1 MLGKPTESNEFVNRA
16 NELIDNTIVEKND
29 HSTSGSSELTGAAI
43 LTAAEQKGRGTID
56 DMDGQTG
63 NAGSPSIETTTSVTP
78 DALASQTIKPALE
91 AEKDE
96 AAGSFATS
104 EQQASPELEST
115 IDHAGNFL
123 TRQQKVYNL
132 IR

>member
-1 MLGKPTESNEFVNRA
+1 MSETPMEPNEFVRRA
-16 NELIDNTIVEKND
+16 SELIDSTIVEHDKP
-29 HSTSGSSELTGAAI
+29 STGDTLELTGAAI
-43 LTAAEQKGRGTID
+43 LTDKEQRGRGIID
-56 DMDGQTG
+56 DHSTQTSSLDNPG
-63 NAGSPSIETTTSVTP
+63 IETTTSVTP

-115 IDHAGNFL
+115 IDHGQALDPTARGL
-123 TRQQKVYNL
+123 
-132 IR
+132 